1 MVHGSIQELHSLIRN
16 DTSYGVCTTDEERF
30 ATVQVRASTD
40 KKGLKRID
48 TNRHRATRTYHYN
61 QFVHT
66 KTAYRV

>member
-1 MVHGSIQELHSLIRN
+1 M
-16 DTSYGVCTTDEERF
+16 SYGVCTTDEERF